1 MRPDSDATGAVDRTA
16 EATVLLKD
24 TEAARFAPTLVT
36 TAGRTEPDTLAL
48 ESARTTLGRR
58 SDNDLAVDD
67 AAVSRYHAEVVWDG
81 GRFWAVDL
89 GSRNGVLV
97 DGARVAERAPLEA
110 GSQIRLGNT
119 VVRFEQP
126 EVTVAPARPAL
137 LIAACGLLDRLDR
150 EQRAQLAEALR
161 FFYVP
166 DGGVVMRQGERVD
179 RVLFVDAGAVR
190 LVEVNDEGG
199 EREVRRIEAGAAY
212 GDLALLPGQAAP
224 LTVVACGPTCVAE
237 LPREAIDR
245 VIAKDP
251 ASSQTVYLTVRE
263 KLRTGAL
270 ELEPVA
276 PAPGAP
282 AVAVEP
288 VTVVGE
294 DRRVVA
300 AAAKVAELA
309 TAGRPVLIVGEHGAG
324 KRTLARHYHRSRG
337 AADAAYTEV
346 SLADLEPGERESVLF
361 GSEGADGGRP
371 GYLEVLAGGTLALV
385 HAELLDGHLQAKL
398 ATYLDKGFFHR
409 RDGRDDRTSSTR
421 VVLLA
426 EGGEAEIKSGLN
438 GGLAAQFDGATVALP
453 PLAGRVKDIPL
464 LAAYFLERFARRES
478 KKLPGFSQEAREKL
492 VSYAWPGNVSELEN
506 VIERVAIVAPSA
518 SEVSGDLVFVVP
530 PEKDV
535 HKLNLLRNEKV
546 RSTLRRPLLF
556 KVFTWANVAFVA
568 LVLVTTL
575 HGATRPVGHPLRE
588 FGNNFGMVVTW
599 LVWFPVLPLSAL
611 LLGRVWCGVCPIA
624 GFGDLAAKVKSLGR
638 PLPRWLKRGDL
649 WLLIGSFVF
658 LDFVEEFFAVAD
670 APAATAVLLVVIVS
684 LSALF
689 CVLYE
694 RKAFCRTICPLAGML
709 GAYASL
715 SPWEVRGN
723 KKVCQTQCGQHTCFK
738 GTESVP
744 GCPLG
749 SYPASI
755 TSSIDCMMCGNCL
768 KSCDNRGVQV
778 NLRPPLSELWRQPSP
793 ALAMSVFGVIL
804 VALMARHQFPM
815 LTVWQRAQASL
826 GWSEAISHVV
836 LWIGF
841 VALALVPFFLAATLS
856 SGVSQEDVRANAARY
871 GLAFIPLALAGH
883 LGHIAHEW
891 LLEGG
896 GELIA
901 YFGQSFNAVFRA
913 MPIGSAEVIVPVL
926 AAPAVVTFLKF
937 LLVAAGAGASFVALV
952 MIARRGGSRA
962 VLPRLL
968 PYALLLLFFASG
980 YMLIFTGGTEAISV
994 TTASLAP

>member
-24 TEAARFAPTLVT
+24 AEAAKLAPTLVT
-36 TAGRTEPDTLAL
+36 TAGRTEPDRLAL
-48 ESARTTLGRR
+48 EMARTTLGRR

-81 GRFWAVDL
+81 GRFWVVDL

-97 DGARVAERAPLEA
+97 DGVRVAERARLEA
-110 GSQIRLGNT
+110 GSQIRLGT
-119 VVRFEQP
+119 TTVRFEQP
-126 EVTVAPARPAL
+126 EVGVAPARPAL
-137 LIAACGLLDRLDR
+137 LIAACGLLDRLDPR
-150 EQRAQLAEALR
+150 QRARLARELR
-161 FFYVP
+161 FSYVP

-179 RVLFVDAGAVR
+179 RVLFVDAGALR

-212 GDLALLPGQAAP
+212 GELALLPGQAAP
-224 LTVVACGPTCVAE
+224 LTVAACGPTCVAE

-245 VIAKDP
+245 VIATDP

-263 KLRTGAL
+263 KLRTGAI
-270 ELEPVA
+270 EGEPAV
-276 PAPGAP
+276 PAPRAA
-282 AVAVEP
+282 AVAAEP

-300 AAAKVAELA
+300 AAARVAELA
-309 TAGRPVLIVGEHGAG
+309 AAGRPALVVGEHGVG

-337 AADAAYTEV
+337 AAGAAFTEV
-346 SLADLEPGERESVLF
+346 SLADLEPGEREAALF
-361 GSEGADGGRP
+361 GSDGDGGARP
-371 GYLEVLAGGTLALV
+371 GLLEVLDGGTLAVV
-385 HAELLDGHLQAKL
+385 HAELLDAHLQAKL

-409 RDGRDDRTSSTR
+409 RDGRDVRTSSTR

-426 EGGEAEIKSGLN
+426 EGGEAEITSGLS
-438 GGLAAQFDGATVALP
+438 GELAARLEGATVPLP
-453 PLAGRVKDIPL
+453 PLAGRVKDIPV
-464 LAAYFLERFARRES
+464 LAAHFLGRYARREG

-492 VSYAWPGNVSELEN
+492 VSYGWPGNVSELEN
-506 VIERVAIVAPSA
+506 VVERAAIVAPSGG
-518 SEVSGDLVFVVP
+518 EVAGELVFVVP

-535 HKLNLLRNEKV
+535 HKLNLLRNERV
-546 RSTLRRPLLF
+546 RSTLRHPLLF
-556 KVFTWANVAFVA
+556 KVLTWTNVAFVA
-568 LVLVTTL
+568 LVLAATL
-575 HGATRPVGHPLRE
+575 FGAARPAGHPLRE

-624 GFGDLAAKVKSLGR
+624 GAGDLAARVRHLGR

-649 WLLIGSFVF
+649 WLLVASFVF
-658 LDFVEEFFAVAD
+658 LDFVEEFFGVAD
-670 APAATAVLLVVIVS
+670 APAATAVLLVVIIG

-738 GTESVP
+738 GTGTVP

-826 GWSEAISHVV
+826 GWSDGTAHVV

-841 VALALVPFFLAATLS
+841 VGLALVPFFLAATLS
-856 SGVSQEDVRANAARY
+856 SGASQEDVRANAARY

-896 GELIA
+896 GELAA
-901 YFGQSFNAVFRA
+901 YAAKVFQAVFRGA
-913 MPIGSAEVIVPVL
+913 PIGSVAVVAPVI
-926 AAPAVVTFLKF
+926 AAPAVVTFVKF
-937 LLVAAGAGASFVALV
+937 LLVAAGASASLAALL
-952 MIARRGGSRA
+952 MIARRAGRRA
-962 VLPRLL
+962 LGPRLL
-968 PYALLLLFFASG
+968 PYALLLLFFAAG
-980 YMLIFTGGTEAISV
+980 YVLIFTGGTAGI
-994 TTASLAP
+994 TATVAAVR